1 MTMFIR
7 FKDLY
12 AITHDPSLSNTS
24 WNMLELLCANINGD
38 KIGYLKPLEYEY
50 YHVSDEPFNCMLY
63 EKDKFKSFN
72 LEITYDQFY
81 KNMIY
86 SFIKKSYERFK
97 KNNITF
103 VYDNNVIETYGKEL
117 YYGGIFEAINKISN
131 EFNITFKYGFKH
143 IINVAPGE
151 LIATETNF
159 LNSTYSLINYQFK
172 PSYVPDESEYKELI
186 DERCYNGEKIAY
198 PLKTYLVDKD
208 FEKYS
213 TKPIKYF
220 TLVDI
225 NAYSTF
231 YYTYSMDE
239 RVVKLENIEK
249 VNVGLMSIVDWIYEQ
264 SKKRKDIYF
273 KLKEIFKHLCM
284 IPEIGLYNTTY
295 GINISM
301 EKFYNESPIVDITDK
316 LCEIKMGLLKK
327 HKFSK
332 KIIYRYNIESL
343 SELKIKHIFLKQ
355 QIFNGQST
363 KLLELYRFLTGALEN
378 ELVFAGYMS
387 SEKMVY
393 TKTGKKEYEV
403 RIKLSDYGYKYKY
416 EIDKNVEIF

>member
-38 KIGYLKPLEYEY
+38 KIEYLKPLEYEY
-50 YHVSDEPFNCMLY
+50 YHTLDEPFNCMLY
-63 EKDKFKSFN
+63 EKDRFKTFN

-117 YYGGIFEAINKISN
+117 YYDGIFEAINKISN
-131 EFNITFKYGFKH
+131 EFNISFKYNFKH

-151 LIATETNF
+151 LIATETSF
-159 LNSTYSLINYQFK
+159 LSNTYSLISYQFK
-172 PSYVPDESEYKELI
+172 PWYVSEKNEYKDLI
-186 DERCYNGEKIAY
+186 DERCYNGEKIEY

-208 FEKYS
+208 FEKFS
-213 TKPIKYF
+213 RKPIKYF

-231 YYTYSMDE
+231 YYTYSMDK
-239 RVVKLENIEK
+239 RIVKLENIEK
-249 VNVGLMSIVDWIYEQ
+249 VNVGLMSIIEWLYEQ

-273 KLKEIFKHLCM
+273 KLKEIFNNLCM
-284 IPEIGLYNTTY
+284 IPEIGLNNSTY
-295 GINISM
+295 GVDIPM

-327 HKFSK
+327 HKLSK

-355 QIFNGQST
+355 QIFNGQCT
-363 KLLELYRFLTGALEN
+363 KLLESYRFLTEALEN
-378 ELVFAGYMS
+378 ELIFAGHMS

-393 TKTGKKEYEV
+393 TKTGKKYYEV
-403 RIKLSDYGYKYKY
+403 RIKLSDYGYEYKY
-416 EIDKNVEIF
+416 EIDKSVEIF